1 MVALAVYLR
10 LLGQVTKGERKAL
23 KDLNNNNKIKLKKAD
38 KGTTTVVMNKAKG
51 DKIKEGQSQ
60 LDNTDH
66 YQPLD
71 HPMVMEIAS
80 KVTSSIEYLYDG
92 QFIDETTMEWLLQ
105 TPTPPRIPEFYTL
118 TKIHKPKP
126 VGRPIIAGC
135 DGPTER
141 ISAFV
146 DKLIQPIA
154 KIQKSYIKDTTDF
167 INFIERKKLPQ
178 NTLLVTMDVTSLY
191 TSIPQ
196 EQGMQIV
203 CAAYDKFYKSN
214 APIPTRCLREMLRLI
229 LEENSFKFTNK
240 LYLQRHG
247 TVMGTKAAVAFANI
261 FMAEI
266 ETQIL
271 RQSKHK
277 PLEWI
282 RYIDNI
288 ASLWVTSKDEV
299 LQFIQKAN
307 QFHPT
312 IKFTAEISESEA
324 TFLDTTIYKGERFTE
339 TGILDV
345 RTHFKPTEK
354 FQYTHFKSSHPLG
367 VEKGFVKGE
376 ALRLLRTNSSRTI
389 FEEQIANFKHAS
401 KPEATK
407 KPKLTIPWRK

>member
-1 MVALAVYLR
+1 MMAN
-10 LLGQVTKGERKAL
+10 LLTKQQWNGFYKHQNRREY
-23 KDLNNNNKIKLKKAD
+23 
-38 KGTTTVVMNKAKG
+38 
-51 DKIKEGQSQ
+51 QS
-60 LDNTDH
+60 LHAN
-66 YQPLD
+66 
-71 HPMVMEIAS
+71 
-80 KVTSSIEYLYDG
+80 
-92 QFIDETTMEWLLQ
+92 
-105 TPTPPRIPEFYTL
+105 
-118 TKIHKPKP
+118 KIHKPKP
-126 VGRPIIAGC
+126 VGRPIISGC

-146 DKLIQPIA
+146 FKLIQPIA
-154 KIQKSYIKDTTDF
+154 KNQKSYIKDTTDF

-178 NTLLVTMDVTSLY
+178 STLLVTMDVTSRY
-191 TSIPQ
+191 TNISQ

-214 APIPTRCLREMLRLI
+214 PPIPTGCLREILRLI

-240 LYLQRHG
+240 LYVQLHG
-247 TVMGTKAAVAFANI
+247 TAMGTKAAVAFANI
-261 FMAEI
+261 FVAKI

-282 RYIDNI
+282 HYIDRI

-312 IKFTAEISESEA
+312 IKFTVEISESEA
-324 TFLDTTIYKGERFTE
+324 TFLDTTIYKGERFKE
-339 TGILDV
+339 TSRILDV

-354 FQYTHFKSSHPLG
+354 FQYTHFKSSHPPG
-367 VEKGFVKGE
+367 VKKGFVKGQ

-389 FEEQIANFKHAS
+389 FEEQIANFKTRLQTRGYQETQINSTLA
-401 KPEATK
+401 EVNFDNRNAALQK
-407 KPKLTIPWRK
+407 KPKTRNKILPFVTKYSPAAPNVEEILLKNWFLIQNQPELNVIFCNHQSCRTKKTQSLKDMLVRAKL